1 MVDEIRVECVD
12 LVVTAVEKYSGNYE
26 VVAQIACVCNVYLL
40 VVSTYARACP

>member
-26 VVAQIACVCNVYLL
+26 VVVPAVCVYL
-40 VVSTYARACP
+40 VAVSTYARACP